1 MSRIFHR
8 PMFRK
13 GGSTGGITSGLR
25 QDFDLGG
32 HIHPHEIEEESTFIE
47 DDQVGEGGIDALTQ
61 GQETITDDTPSGD
74 VDMDRIE
81 SIYRG
86 FGQPGELPKS
96 TAGSDFLMDMGLN
109 LMSGPS
115 TGNIWSNIGE
125 AAKEPLGQFQKARAG
140 ERALKYK
147 AGQAERQFRFDI
159 WKTLSKDEQDMYYK
173 RAKMLM
179 RERDD
184 INTIGEAL
192 DVLFPRTRKPA
203 HEEDIAREAEIREGN
218 TRDENIAWWKKKDDD
233 LDKNQAGH
241 IIDFEDNL
249 SAWMEKYKYEGGQL
263 YIDTDDFDKLTA
275 DPSNPDEL
283 TVKPGKSLDNHDYKP
298 NKIYLDSMT
307 GNVYLFDGT
316 VFTKVDLEAEEISN
330 S

>member
-25 QDFDLGG
+25 QGYADAGYVYTGESPDIDEGTVYAD
-32 HIHPHEIEEESTFIE
+32 EVEET
-47 DDQVGEGGIDALTQ
+47 
-61 GQETITDDTPSGD
+61 TPSGD

-81 SIYRG
+81 STYRI

-192 DVLFPRTRKPA
+192 DVLFPGTRKPA
-203 HEEDIAREAEIREGN
+203 HEEDIARQAEIRAGN
-218 TRDENIAWWKKKDDD
+218 TRDENIAWWKKKDED

-263 YIDTDDFDKLTA
+263 YIDTDDFDKLVPN
-275 DPSNPDEL
+275 PSNPDEL
-283 TVKPGKSLDNHDYKP
+283 IVGKGKSLDNHDYKP

-316 VFTKVDLEAEEISN
+316 VFTIVDLEAEEISN

>member
-1 MSRIFHR
+1 LSKLL
-8 PMFRK
+8 P
-13 GGSTGGITSGLR
+13 GLTVNSSGL
-25 QDFDLGG
+25 
-32 HIHPHEIEEESTFIE
+32 
-47 DDQVGEGGIDALTQ
+47 
-61 GQETITDDTPSGD
+61 
-74 VDMDRIE
+74 
-81 SIYRG
+81 
-86 FGQPGELPKS
+86 PGS
-96 TAGSDFLMDMGLN
+96 
-109 LMSGPS
+109 
-115 TGNIWSNIGE
+115 
-125 AAKEPLGQFQKARAG
+125 
-140 ERALKYK
+140 
-147 AGQAERQFRFDI
+147 
-159 WKTLSKDEQDMYYK
+159 
-173 RAKMLM
+173 
-179 RERDD
+179 
-184 INTIGEAL
+184 
-192 DVLFPRTRKPA
+192 
-203 HEEDIAREAEIREGN
+203 AEIREGN

>member
-25 QDFDLGG
+25 QGYEEGDAVGG
-32 HIHPHEIEEESTFIE
+32 TLKELEGI
-47 DDQVGEGGIDALTQ
+47 GE
-61 GQETITDDTPSGD
+61 ETITDTIDTPSGD

-159 WKTLSKDEQDMYYK
+159 WKTLSKDEQDVYYK
-173 RAKMLM
+173 RAKMLVAQGKA
-179 RERDD
+179 E
-184 INTIGEAL
+184 NIGDAL
-192 DVLFPRTRKPA
+192 DILFPGTRKPA
-203 HEEDIAREAEIREGN
+203 HEEDIARQAEIRAGN
-218 TRDENIAWWKKKDDD
+218 TRDENIAWWKKKDED

-263 YIDTDDFDKLTA
+263 YIDTDDFDKLVPNE
-275 DPSNPDEL
+275 DGSQL
-283 TVKPGKSLDNHDYKP
+283 TVGEGKRLDNHDYKL